1 MNRFVWIIWV
11 GGGIRDVAED
21 PAADPDDP
29 DKAVHEHGQETT
41 PPHDDRQREP
51 DAEGDEEEIAVR
63 GGCHGEHIVE
73 AHDRV
78 SQDDDPDR
86 LPERAALTDVL
97 LGPGLLADELE
108 RDPEEQQPADELEH
122 RDREEQRRDGDEGQ
136 TEPHRTRR
144 APHAPPELLARRSEE
159 HTSEL
164 QSRLHLVCRLLLEKK
179 KKRSNTRSTTS
190 HADTTDS
197 THHTS

>member
-29 DKAVHEHGQETT
+29 DKAVHEHGEETT

-122 RDREEQRRDGDEGQ
+122 RDREEQRRDG
-136 TEPHRTRR
+136 
-144 APHAPPELLARRSEE
+144 RSEE

-179 KKRSNTRSTTS
+179 KKK
-190 HADTTDS
+190 
-197 THHTS
+197 THTQS